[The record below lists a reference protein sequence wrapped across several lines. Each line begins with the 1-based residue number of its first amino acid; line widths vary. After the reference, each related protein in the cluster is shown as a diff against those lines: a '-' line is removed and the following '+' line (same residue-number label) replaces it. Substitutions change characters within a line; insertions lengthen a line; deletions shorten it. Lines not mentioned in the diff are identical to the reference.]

1 MELSGVTKMRLSYKM
16 MKGVDVNQVQIYDAD
31 DKKLQKASKQ
41 VETSLAVLGRQL
53 YGKRLAGL
61 KRNGS
66 DER

>member
-1 MELSGVTKMRLSYKM
+1 M
-16 MKGVDVNQVQIYDAD
+16 MKGVDVNQVQIYDTD